1 MYELDTAACPESC
14 VMGDCCPAVRLGQAW
29 ARAGKLILSRV
40 SVVSCNLQHL
50 PITPSYSRY
59 IHTAERGLNVTSVKV
74 KSMGVLVVCICVSS
88 QRIRESSL
96 NVKTRHFI

>member
-1 MYELDTAACPESC
+1 MYELDTAACPESW
-14 VMGDCCPAVRLGQAW
+14 VMGDSCPAVRLGQAW

-50 PITPSYSRY
+50 LVTPLYSRY
-59 IHTAERGLNVTSVKV
+59 TLLDCGLNVTSVKV

-88 QRIRESSL
+88 QGIRESSL